1 MSKPKITEQDMY
13 FIFVNI
19 LGSIFTLAIY
29 ILGILLT
36 VKYMYVIF
44 GALENQHASVNDIY
58 VGIGVIVGMF
68 ISDCIFTHPN
78 KEKPNVNNGNRS

>member
-1 MSKPKITEQDMY
+1 MSKIKTVEPNMY

-44 GALENQHASVNDIY
+44 GAENQHASVNDIY
-58 VGIGVIVGMF
+58 VGIGVIIGML

-78 KEKPNVNNGNRS
+78 KEKSNVNNGNRG